1 MRRWSYMNIQLE
13 KTVFKYEGY
22 LFFSSYL
29 ENLIYNEPFAVSH
42 VIKKMCDAYKL

>member
-1 MRRWSYMNIQLE
+1 MIVYGHTIR

-22 LFFSSYL
+22 LFFSFYL

-42 VIKKMCDAYKL
+42 VIKKEMCDAYKL